1 MRQTGGISKP
11 GGSHTNA
18 KSTTNGASPSAR
30 RRATLLVIA
39 ALAAVLALGAYT
51 GMALASSSNTIPS
64 ADMAEAEFAGDVV
77 VHHTLALE
85 AIGSEPLANAAAVV
99 QGGGQDHDHGSQSSG
114 GRLVDPALAVGLA
127 HGAAQGA
134 AVFLAGLATFV
145 ALVWLPT
152 TRTEGEERDATG
164 HFVRPLWA
172 LFGLLVVAG
181 AVELSLYAVEAS
193 GQPISP
199 ELFRQAL
206 FETRVGNVWAARVGL
221 GVLLAA
227 AATWAATRPGRSAFW
242 WASAG
247 IGGVLLVTLTQL
259 SHAAAEARPLPFLA
273 DWLHVAAASLWMGGL
288 LGLALA
294 LLGPMRAGPAQERK
308 ELRRRTV
315 RRFSR
320 VATIAVIALI
330 STGTYAILLHIPNV
344 SALFTTPYGNALL
357 AKLVLLVF
365 LLAVGA
371 ANLILQGRG
380 PFERLV
386 GLELAL
392 ALGVFAAT
400 GLLTSLPPADSFS
413 P

>member
-1 MRQTGGISKP
+1 MDILRP
-11 GGSHTNA
+11 GRSNTNA
-18 KSTTNGASPSAR
+18 KPTTNAASSSVR
-30 RRATLLVIA
+30 RRAALLVLV
-39 ALAAVLALGAYT
+39 ALTTALVLVANTGA
-51 GMALASSSNTIPS
+51 ALASSPAATSGGDT
-64 ADMAEAEFAGDVV
+64 AETGFTESTV
-77 VHHTLALE
+77 VHNARAVE
-85 AIGSEPLANAAAVV
+85 EIGFEPLASAVAT
-99 QGGGQDHDHGSQSSG
+99 QGSEEDHGHDPQQPSG
-114 GRLVDPALAVGLA
+114 GSLVDRELVVGFV

-134 AVFLAGLATFV
+134 AAFLVGLAAFV
-145 ALVWLPT
+145 ALVWLPI
-152 TRTEGEERDATG
+152 TRAEGEDRYAAG
-164 HFVRPLWA
+164 HFIRPLWA
-172 LFGLLVVAG
+172 LLGLLVVAG
-181 AVELSLYAVEAS
+181 ALELSLYAMEAS
-193 GQPISP
+193 GQPFSP
-199 ELFRQAL
+199 DLFRQAL

-221 GVLLAA
+221 GVLVAA
-227 AATWAATRPGRSAFW
+227 AATWAAARPGGSTLW
-242 WASAG
+242 WAAVG

-259 SHAAAEARPLPFLA
+259 SHAAAEARLLPFLA
-273 DWLHVAAASLWMGGL
+273 DMLHVAAASLWMGGL

-320 VATIAVIALI
+320 VATVAVIALI
-330 STGTYAILLHIPNV
+330 STGTYAILLHVPNI

-357 AKLVLLVF
+357 AKLILLVF

-371 ANLILQGRG
+371 ANLLLQGRG
-380 PFERLV
+380 PFSRLV